1 MVKNFNP
8 TKEKNKIMNGLI
20 NLFLGYAITFIA
32 IIVYSILLTFTQMT
46 DKYIM
51 FVVLTTTI
59 ISTVY
64 VGYQFA
70 KDAESRGL
78 LWGILGGLLYGIIF
92 VMLGFMASETYTL
105 DSRTIFVL
113 LFSIIA
119 GAMGGIVGINSKK

>member
-1 MVKNFNP
+1 MIKNLYP
-8 TKEKNKIMNGLI
+8 TKEKNKLVNAITS
-20 NLFLGYAITFIA
+20 LFLGYTLTFIV
-32 IIVYSILLTFTQMT
+32 IIVYSLLLTYTSMT

-59 ISTVY
+59 LSTAL

-70 KDAESRGL
+70 RDAESRGII
-78 LWGILGGLLYGIIF
+78 WGILGGLLYGVVFII
-92 VMLGFMASETYTL
+92 LGFFTAETYKF

-119 GAMGGIVGINSKK
+119 GGMGGIIGINNKK